1 MMRTVETGSAAET
14 FNLGRQMGQAAKAGY
29 IFALSG
35 DLGTGKTVFTQCF
48 AEGLGIKEPVTSPT
62 FTILQLYEEGRLPLY
77 HFDLYRISEA
87 EELDEIGCDEYFYGK
102 GVYLVEWAELFPELF
117 PKEAVRIRIL
127 KDPGKGTEYR
137 KIQIQRDDPI

>member
-14 FNLGRQMGQAAKAGY
+14 FNLGRQMGQAAKAGD

-35 DLGTGKTVFTQCF
+35 DLGTGKTVFTQGF
-48 AEGLGIKEPVTSPT
+48 AEGLGIK
-62 FTILQLYEEGRLPLY
+62 
-77 HFDLYRISEA
+77 
-87 EELDEIGCDEYFYGK
+87 ELDEIGCDEYFYGK
-102 GVYLVEWAELFPELF
+102 GVCLVEWAELFPELF